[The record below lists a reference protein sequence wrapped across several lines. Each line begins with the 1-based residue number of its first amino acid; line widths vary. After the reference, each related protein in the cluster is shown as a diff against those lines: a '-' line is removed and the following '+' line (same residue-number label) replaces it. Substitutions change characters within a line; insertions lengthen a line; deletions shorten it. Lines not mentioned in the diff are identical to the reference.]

1 MPGGGLPNQGPQ
13 YIFIPLVSHG
23 WAIGVLFI
31 LHILVVAFI
40 MGTAWILVYTG
51 SRPAT
56 SAFQRHERFTK
67 TMALWLEV
75 TYSMGATLAVFA
87 VIVILG
93 LFPRY
98 FSVLVSTLT
107 IPIAVAFAAWLVQIL
122 TLLLYYYLFD
132 KLRPQHR
139 ALHQSIIVLYSIA
152 ETTFIVMI
160 SLFTAYQ
167 VTPPATPTLTAAVS
181 NPTWFPE
188 TLHRVAG
195 NLSYSGYLIALW
207 GAWRSFRK
215 RRTGTSVD
223 KAYYHWVGHLGFLWG
238 IGWELAQL
246 PIGTY
251 YVLAIQ
257 RAGPETYAKMMLQA
271 GTSAEWLLQ
280 ILLVAILFVLGDLYM
295 WASVRAA
302 VAEGRGRRAL
312 RDVRQL
318 APVGPRT
325 PLAAQQQEPAAQAA
339 QTAELGEMLPAG
351 VEPPRRLE
359 RFAERW
365 TRWGLFVLA
374 ADLVLAVI
382 PSGVPVIGSM
392 NAKWVALGIF
402 LAWSLISLVLYL
414 SLSRHWAWGNM
425 APAARWALMLAGL
438 TVTLLMVTM
447 GTIRYTNPQTSY
459 IEHQV
464 PLPPVRV
471 VQPSLEPQP

>member
-13 YIFIPLVSHG
+13 YIFIPFVSHG
-23 WAIGVLFI
+23 WAVGVLFI
-31 LHILVVAFI
+31 LHILLVAFI

-51 SRPAT
+51 SRPNTPKYA
-56 SAFQRHERFTK
+56 RHERFTK

-75 TYSMGATLAVFA
+75 SYSMGATLAVFGT
-87 VIVILG
+87 VVILG

-107 IPIAVAFAAWLVQIL
+107 VPIAVAFAAWLVQIL

-132 KLRPQHR
+132 KVRPHHR
-139 ALHQSIIVLYSIA
+139 ALHQSLIVFYSIA

-160 SLFTAYQ
+160 TLFTSYQ
-167 VTPPATPTLTAAVS
+167 ITPPATPTLTAAVS

-188 TLHRVAG
+188 ALHRVAG
-195 NLSYSGYLIALW
+195 NFSYSGYLIALW
-207 GAWRSFRK
+207 AAWRFFRK

-257 RAGPETYAKMMLQA
+257 KAGPQTYSKMMLTA

-280 ILLVAILFVLGDLYM
+280 ILLVSILFVLGDIYM
-295 WASVRAA
+295 WASIRAA

-312 RDVRQL
+312 YDVRQL
-318 APVGPRT
+318 APVGPRV
-325 PLAAQQQEPAAQAA
+325 PLTAQQEEPAVQAM
-339 QTAELGEMLPAG
+339 QTAELGGMLPAG

-365 TRWGLFVLA
+365 TRWGIYVLA
-374 ADLVLAVI
+374 ADLVLAVLPDGI
-382 PSGVPVIGSM
+382 PVIGSM
-392 NAKWVALGIF
+392 NAKWFALGVF
-402 LAWSLISLVLYL
+402 LVWSLVSLVLYL
-414 SLSRHWAWGNM
+414 MLSRRWTWGNM
-425 APAARWALMLAGL
+425 TGMARGALMLAGV
-438 TVTLLMVTM
+438 TVALLMVTM

-459 IEHQV
+459 IEHQM

-471 VQPSLEPQP
+471 QQSLAPQP